1 MIGSIERI
9 ARLALRPTDR
19 KGRKGSARPLWLSA
33 FRGLVLALWLV
44 ALFSQPLFAEMSVQE
59 ERELSEK
66 LLRQVIPQVR
76 LVKDPEITSF
86 VARIGRNILDVM
98 GPRYFKYRFFVIE
111 DDALNAFAM
120 PGGLVF
126 VHTGLIE
133 AIDSENELACVL
145 AHEFGHVRGRH
156 MIRRV
161 DNMKYVSIGTAIMA
175 LAGIFL
181 GDAQATSAVI
191 SSSLALGQS
200 IALKYSRA
208 DEQEADRRA
217 LEWICKAGYDPR
229 GLITTLEKMQRNQ
242 WFGSSSI
249 PKYLSTHPAPEERI
263 TYLED
268 YTKSH
273 PCPERRK
280 ENRFLLKKIQ
290 VKLHVMSSDPLQLVK
305 EYKLKVVKSPKD
317 PLAWYGY
324 ALSLSKARRFGQAFE
339 AFDKLFALARE
350 SVQFEPG
357 HFELDAA
364 SAYYEAG
371 RYLEAVRLLER
382 YLAFHPEDDS
392 AKFLMAKALN
402 EQGQSLEAI
411 EYFKQIEP
419 RWDDDPE
426 FLFHYGR
433 TLAAAGQKGKA
444 HYYFFKYY
452 GLIGD
457 SRSAAYHKR
466 RALALLS
473 PKSPLRR
480 KMEGQAGPEESKGQ
494 EMGQEGQPGG
504 PGFSF
509 RRDWQ
514 EVR

>member
-1 MIGSIERI
+1 MVTFN
-9 ARLALRPTDR
+9 ARSTAGWKWPVKALAL
-19 KGRKGSARPLWLSA
+19 SLSA
-33 FRGLVLALWLV
+33 VLLLYSALP
-44 ALFSQPLFAEMSVQE
+44 ALAEMSVQE

-66 LLRQVIPQVR
+66 LLRQVLPQVR
-76 LVKDPEITSF
+76 LIKDPEITSF
-86 VARIGRNILDVM
+86 VARIGRNILSVM

-268 YTKSH
+268 YTKTH
-273 PCPERRK
+273 PCPEKRK
-280 ENRFLLKKIQ
+280 ENPFLLKKIQ

-305 EYKLKVVKSPKD
+305 EYKLKVLKAPKD

-324 ALSLSKARRFGQAFE
+324 AMSLSKARRFGQAFK
-339 AFDKLFALARE
+339 AFDKLFTLAAD
-350 SVQFEPG
+350 SG

-364 SAYYEAG
+364 TAYYEAG
-371 RYLEAVRLLER
+371 RYEESIRLLER
-382 YLAFHPEDDS
+382 YLAFHRDDDS
-392 AKFLMAKALN
+392 ARFLMAKALN
-402 EQGQSLEAI
+402 EQGQSIEAI
-411 EYFKQIEP
+411 TYFKSIEP
-419 RWDDDPE
+419 RWEDDPE

-433 TLAAAGQKGKA
+433 TLAAAGRKGQA

-457 SRSAAYHKR
+457 ARSAAYHKR

-473 PKSPLRR
+473 PGSPLRR
-480 KMEGQAGPEESKGQ
+480 KLEGPGPE
-494 EMGQEGQPGG
+494 EGQPGDQTPEGKESG
-504 PGFSF
+504 PGGRS
-509 RRDWQ
+509 
-514 EVR
+514 